1 MREHNIGSMTAAL
14 ALLGWSA
21 NIYAQSDSAASV
33 GGATSGSPSR
43 DTLAEV
49 IVTAQRRAEPLQTVP
64 VAVTSISEDQ
74 LKQAGIQDLSRL
86 AVLTPGLFV
95 GQGGA
100 DSEPAMR
107 GVRTVN
113 SREAQ
118 ADAAIAFFVDGVYQ
132 SSNQQAFA
140 GFIDVSR
147 VEVDRGPQGT
157 LYGRNS
163 FGGNINV
170 FSNLPTH
177 EFGGSVS
184 ALAGD
189 FGEHGFQSV
198 LNLPLVDT
206 LAIRIAGMTNDS
218 SGYIKNAGT
227 GGNLGDDDQ
236 RFFRVS
242 ALWTPSDRL
251 TVIARTNYWAQDGH
265 GDSSLE
271 YKVSG
276 TLVNP
281 RQPYNADGTLNE
293 TIYGVPIGLNPRVT
307 SSTGIPALAGYPA
320 GVPVVPGPWTIDTN
334 SEALEHLLQH
344 ATSLEVDYD
353 VNFAVL
359 KSISS
364 YNSFSVFRSG
374 DSDFTQY
381 NVEKASQE
389 SPNETTTQELQLAS
403 KQTHPFQWIA
413 GLYYL
418 HTLASEI
425 YQQYKFTIPGY
436 TGNTNSIYN
445 TLSYAGYAQG
455 SYDLTTALRLT
466 AGIRYTE
473 DQKTAGGYDFLGNAP
488 IVGGTKDFFRTTY
501 HASLDYKLSGDAFLY
516 ASYSTGFRSG
526 GYNAGLPASI
536 PATFAPE
543 SVTAY
548 EVGAKTR
555 WLNDKLQVNVSAFDN
570 RYSSL
575 QIVGFDESTTLTY
588 TENGGSADA
597 KGVEVEV
604 DAVPVPHLNVIGNV
618 AYLDAKW
625 KQLQTVNP
633 ITYSGLFNGDG
644 NQLAQSPEN
653 RVSLAVDYEFL
664 LGPAGSITPRVSER
678 YSSSFY
684 LTDFN
689 TPLDLQKAYTQ
700 TDLRLSWHNVANNLS
715 IEGFVT
721 NLGNTAIKSSGE
733 FGGYGA
739 YFVSYLPPK
748 QFGGQV
754 TYKF

>member
-1 MREHNIGSMTAAL
+1 MKPSSAQASSTLLAIIAYSTTA
-14 ALLGWSA
+14 
-21 NIYAQSDSAASV
+21 YAQTNTASPPGAPPGSA
-33 GGATSGSPSR
+33 PR

-74 LKQAGIQDLSRL
+74 LQEAGIKDISRL

-140 GFIDVSR
+140 GFVDVSR

-184 ALAGD
+184 ASAGN
-189 FGEHGFQSV
+189 FGQHGFQTV
-198 LNLPLVDT
+198 LNLPVADT
-206 LAIRIAGMTNDS
+206 LAFRIAGMTNDS
-218 SGYIKNAGT
+218 SGYIKNIGP
-227 GGNLGDDDQ
+227 GGNLADDDQ
-236 RFFRVS
+236 RFFRLS
-242 ALWTPSDRL
+242 ALWTPTDRL
-251 TVIARTNYWAQDGH
+251 TIIARTNYWAQDGH
-265 GDSSLE
+265 GDGSVE

-276 TLVNP
+276 TLVDP
-281 RQPYNADGTLNE
+281 HHPYNQDGTLNE

-307 SSTGIPALAGYPA
+307 SSTGIPALGGYPA
-320 GVPVVPGPWTIDTN
+320 GVPIIPGPWTIDTN
-334 SEALEHLLQH
+334 AEALEHLLQH
-344 ATSLEVDYD
+344 ATNLEVNYD
-353 VNFAVL
+353 LDFAIL

-381 NVEKASQE
+381 NVESASQD
-389 SPNETTTQELQLAS
+389 SPNQTTTQELQLAS
-403 KQTHPFQWIA
+403 KQTHPYQWIV

-425 YQQYKFTIPGY
+425 YEQYKFTIPGY
-436 TGNTNSIYN
+436 TGNTNSVYN

-455 SYDLTTALRLT
+455 SYDLTEALRLT

-473 DQKTAGGYDFLGNAP
+473 DQKTGGGYDYLGNAP

-501 HASLDYKLSGDAFLY
+501 HASLDYKLSNDVFLY

-548 EVGAKTR
+548 EIGAKTR
-555 WLNDKLQVNVSAFDN
+555 WLNDTLQVNVSAFDN

-575 QIVGFDESTTLTY
+575 QIVGFDETTTLTY
-588 TENGGSADA
+588 TENGGTADA

-604 DAVPVPHLNVIGNV
+604 DAVPMPHLNVIGNV
-618 AYLDAKW
+618 AYLDARW
-625 KQLQTVNP
+625 TQLQTVNP
-633 ITYSGLFNGDG
+633 ISYSGVFDGDG

-653 RVSLAVDYEFL
+653 RVSLAVDYEFP
-664 LGPAGSITPRVSER
+664 LGASGFLVPRVSER

-689 TPLDLQKAYTQ
+689 TPLDLQRAYTQ
-700 TDLRLSWHNVANNLS
+700 TDVQLTWYDKDRKLGV
-715 IEGFVT
+715 EGFVT
-721 NLGNTAIKSSGE
+721 NLGNTAVKSSGE

-748 QFGGQV
+748 QFGGRI